1 MKRRSFLK
9 TGLLTGAAAIAG
21 GTGLLKAETVSDG
34 MPAYKPV
41 PDEWN
46 DTEISVAWIG
56 HSTVYIN
63 FYGYK
68 IITDPVLYAKVGI
81 YMLGYI
87 YGPSR
92 LTAPALTIDEMP
104 RPDLIL
110 LSHAHM
116 DHTDYKTL
124 KEFTRRYPGQIDA
137 ITAFNT
143 ADVTSALQWKSLR
156 EMDWGEEIRTD
167 ALRIMALEVRHF
179 GWRYPWERDRSRGF
193 MDNGRSYNAYILERN
208 GRKILFGGD
217 TAMTDLFKKSGEKA
231 DIAIMPIGA
240 YNPWL
245 RNHCTPEEA
254 LEMANHVEAKVFI
267 PIHCNTLK
275 QGMEPFHEPL
285 TRLRNAHQ
293 TYNISLG
300 LDNVGQ
306 TFIDRA

>member
-1 MKRRSFLK
+1 MRRRSFIK
-9 TGLLTGAAAIAG
+9 NGLLTGVAAAAG
-21 GTGLLKAETVSDG
+21 GTALLRAEGNREIYPAFKPEPFNWSD
-34 MPAYKPV
+34 
-41 PDEWN
+41 E
-46 DTEISVAWIG
+46 EISVAWIG

-63 FYGYK
+63 FYGYR
-68 IITDPVLYAKVGI
+68 IITDPVLFAKVGI

-92 LTAPALTIDEMP
+92 LTAPALTIEEIP
-104 RPDLIL
+104 KPDLIL

-124 KEFTRRYPGQIDA
+124 KEFTAMYPGEIDC
-137 ITAFNT
+137 ITAYNT
-143 ADVTSALQWKSLR
+143 ADVTSSLEWKSQK
-156 EMDWGEEIRTD
+156 EMDWGQELVTEH
-167 ALRIMALEVRHF
+167 LRIKALEVRHF

-208 GRKILFGGD
+208 GKKILFGGD
-217 TAMTDLFKKSGEKA
+217 TAMTDLFKKSGESA
-231 DIAIMPIGA
+231 DIAIMPVGA

-254 LEMANHVEAKVFI
+254 LQMAKDLNAEIFI

-285 TRLRNAHQ
+285 TRLRKAH
-293 TYNISLG
+293 NDFGIKLG
-300 LDNVGQ
+300 LDNIGQ
-306 TFIDRA
+306 TYIEKA